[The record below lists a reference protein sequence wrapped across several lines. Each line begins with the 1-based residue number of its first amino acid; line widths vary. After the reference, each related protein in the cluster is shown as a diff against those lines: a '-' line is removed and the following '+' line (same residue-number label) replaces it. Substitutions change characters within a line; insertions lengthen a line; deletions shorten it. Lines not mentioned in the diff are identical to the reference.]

1 MRDAERR
8 RGAGRL
14 PRAGAAGLYLLR
26 RYHAAKQRKR
36 QAYGEWKALARDLK
50 VARLAATR
58 ANHELARVE
67 SLILE
72 LVGWKTSL
80 GQSKTR
86 CKTGPNWTGLV
97 ALDAPSHPP
106 LGHEAPF
113 GGGARSR
120 RCAIVYLLQA
130 APSLLYAPL
139 PAGRPSGW

>member
-14 PRAGAAGLYLLR
+14 PRAGAAGLYLLH

-67 SLILE
+67 SLIL
-72 LVGWKTSL
+72 TNFIYS
-80 GQSKTR
+80 
-86 CKTGPNWTGLV
+86 
-97 ALDAPSHPP
+97 
-106 LGHEAPF
+106 
-113 GGGARSR
+113 
-120 RCAIVYLLQA
+120 
-130 APSLLYAPL
+130 
-139 PAGRPSGW
+139 